1 MKANKIIAASMTLCM
16 LASFTGCSLFVTK
29 IDVDSLDK
37 IDEDEWID
45 ALEEIGLTESDY
57 YAYEND
63 YFTFD
68 DGTRFD
74 IVYEVDAE
82 SAHCVY
88 YYSRFASTEEAEAL
102 YEYYE
107 ELYYNVFHSIGGTFS
122 GTKGI
127 DSDNDSGYIVLNGDF
142 EKDKSNY
149 CPYYDILIWK
159 DDVVIMAYLSNI
171 NSTADVNS
179 AKAEIDE
186 FLDALGYP
194 KP

>member
-1 MKANKIIAASMTLCM
+1 MKATRILAASMSALM
-16 LASFTGCSLFVTK
+16 LVSFAGCDFLNTK
-29 IDVDSLDK
+29 IDVDSLDD

-45 ALEEIGLTESDY
+45 ALEEAGLTESDY

-74 IVYEVDAE
+74 IEYEIDAE
-82 SAHCVY
+82 TECCVY
-88 YYSRFASTEEAEAL
+88 YYSRFETTEEAGEL

-107 ELYYNVFHSIGGTFS
+107 MLYSDILSNNGGKFS
-122 GTKGI
+122 GTKGY
-127 DSDNDSGYIVLNGDF
+127 DSDDDSGYIVLNGEF
-142 EKDKSNY
+142 EEDGGY

-159 DDVVIMAYLSNI
+159 DDVVVMAYLGNI
-171 NSTADVNS
+171 NSAAQVS
-179 AKAEIDE
+179 GAKQEIDT